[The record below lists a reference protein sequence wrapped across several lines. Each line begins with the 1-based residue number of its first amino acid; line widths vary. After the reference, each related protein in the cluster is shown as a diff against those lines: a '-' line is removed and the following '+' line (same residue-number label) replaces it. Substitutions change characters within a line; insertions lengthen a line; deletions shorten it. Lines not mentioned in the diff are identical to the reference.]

1 MTSKRPF
8 FVTLESISYR
18 DSEEETPEYKKR
30 QVALAA
36 ATYHG
41 LDSTVRNAFGLDSED
56 TIVLS
61 NAERK
66 FELHSSYFEHVE
78 DGATLL
84 LDVISTRSE
93 FCSWFKLTMDRTE
106 TWRKATLSSSTL
118 SAQATS
124 PRVTTQASYCSP
136 YSCTTR
142 STGSCPGSHSR
153 DHGFYSNGLD
163 SQA

>member
-41 LDSTVRNAFGLDSED
+41 LESTVRNAFGLDSDD

-84 LDVISTRSE
+84 LDVISTCSE
-93 FCSWFKLTMDRTE
+93 SVCGFKLTTGRTQ
-106 TWRKATLSSSTL
+106 TWRKAAPFSSTSPL
-118 SAQATS
+118 QATS
-124 PRVTTQASYCSP
+124 SRVTAHASHCSS
-136 YSCTTR
+136 YSCATR
-142 STGSCPGSHSR
+142 STGSCPSSHRR

>member
-1 MTSKRPF
+1 MSSKRPF

-41 LDSTVRNAFGLDSED
+41 LESTVRNAFGLDAED

-66 FELHSSYFEHVE
+66 FELHSSYFEHLE

-84 LDVISTRSE
+84 LDVISASQGVL
-93 FCSWFKLTMDRTE
+93 SVVKLTTDRTPSR
-106 TWRKATLSSSTL
+106 RKATPFSSTL
-118 SAQATS
+118 FAQA
-124 PRVTTQASYCSP
+124 ASSRATKHASHCFSYRS
-136 YSCTTR
+136 STR
-142 STGSCPGSHSR
+142 STDSCPGSR
-153 DHGFYSNGLD
+153 RNLGFYSNGLD